1 MKRMRNSGLNFEK
14 DKIIQC
20 LRIKVPRSGWYR
32 LKSQA
37 IYLVSI
43 REKSSLIANYLLF
56 GEDESDIQSYVE
68 LEEG

>member
-1 MKRMRNSGLNFEK
+1 MRNSGLNFEK

-20 LRIKVPRSGWYR
+20 LIIKVPRSGWYR
-32 LKSQA
+32 LESQA

-43 REKSSLIANYLLF
+43 REISSLIANYLLF